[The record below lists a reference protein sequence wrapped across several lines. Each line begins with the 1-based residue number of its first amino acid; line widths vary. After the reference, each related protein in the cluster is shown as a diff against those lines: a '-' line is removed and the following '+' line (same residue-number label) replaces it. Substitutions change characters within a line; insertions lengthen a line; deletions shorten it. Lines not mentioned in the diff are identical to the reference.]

1 MRGFGFELGGGIGV
15 ERAAGE
21 QRRVGYRAV
30 VGAGVIGD
38 SGGHGHQER
47 RVVSV
52 QEG

>member
-1 MRGFGFELGGGIGV
+1 MRGFGCELGGGIRV

-38 SGGHGHQER
+38 GGGHGHQER
-47 RVVSV
+47 VEE
-52 QEG
+52 EG